1 MGRTKSNLVELFI
14 DKVILAAALI
24 ISLGI
29 LLVFVIRSPNTIKY
43 DGKKF
48 APGQIDEYINR
59 KAGTLSEQLKQ
70 EPQDNNSYEP
80 KVTLYLGLIKDSLKN
95 VDTNIDFPLPDSPP
109 VTVDVENRTYQ
120 LPKIEL
126 AGKASVADVTM
137 AAYVPTEELSDTLT
151 YGNAETKPAD
161 VDLVTVESGINAK
174 QLYESF
180 NSALAGKNIPD
191 EWKIEQ
197 QYAKPIFAKVELQ
210 RRTLLEDGSW
220 SQWTEVPKTKICHL
234 KNILQ
239 LPAQTNEYE
248 TQIALV
254 QFAKIEIRNE
264 VLQPPVYDNAIPGEK
279 WFCPSLYKE
288 RQKKLEKEKEEFK
301 KQQMEADKAKKLQEK
316 ASRVRQPAARQAT
329 SQPRATG
336 GGGGEDGGG
345 GGSMPQAQPR
355 QNRPV
360 AVQQTPSRQPQQR
373 TRPTAPEG
381 QKGQT
386 EEQQFNEMLLS
397 EKTNTDTLEKL
408 VFWAHDDT
416 TKPGEKYQYRIRI
429 GVLNPIAGKPWFSP
443 EQKDLQNQMVLF
455 SNFSEPTE
463 TIEIPNKLH
472 FFATDIKETEKG
484 GIVDKT
490 VEVKVARYT
499 LGNWVSETFSVKPG
513 EQIGTVS
520 NNEKVKA
527 RLVQAGIEAGPID
540 LITGNIMVDARRI
553 TEWTGTALLK
563 SKEFY
568 ELLYCRPGQAIQTM
582 PVKERYWSEEVSKIY
597 KEIKDAESA
606 EPVVLLSRSD
616 AASDVS
622 TTRTRGTPGTPGEFE
637 GSNQGMPPQG
647 MPAGPGAPVNRE
659 E

>member
-14 DKVILAAALI
+14 DKIILAAALI

-95 VDTNIDFPLPDSPP
+95 VDTNIDFPLPDSPAE
-109 VTVDVENRTYQ
+109 TVGIENRTYQ

-126 AGKASVADVTM
+126 AGKTSVADVTM
-137 AAYVPTEELSDTLT
+137 AAYVPTEELSDALP

-161 VDLVTVESGINAK
+161 VDLVTVESSINAK
-174 QLYESF
+174 QLYGSF

-220 SQWTEVPKTKICHL
+220 SQWTEVPKTKICYS
-234 KNILQ
+234 KNILH
-239 LPAQTNEYE
+239 LAAQTNEYE

-254 QFAKIEIRNE
+254 QFAKTEIRNE
-264 VLQPPVYDNAIPGEK
+264 VLQPPVYDNAIPAEK
-279 WFCPSLYKE
+279 WLCPSLYKE
-288 RQKKLEKEKEEFK
+288 RQKKLEKEKEELK
-301 KQQMEADKAKKLQEK
+301 KQQIEADKAKKLQEK
-316 ASRVRQPAARQAT
+316 ASRVRQPAVRQAP
-329 SQPRATG
+329 SQSR

-355 QNRPV
+355 QRPV
-360 AVQQTPSRQPQQR
+360 AVQQTPSRQPPQR

-381 QKGQT
+381 QKGPT

-397 EKTNTDTLEKL
+397 EKTNLDTLEKL

-484 GIVDKT
+484 GIVDRS

-520 NNEKVKA
+520 NNEKIKA

-540 LITGNIMVDARRI
+540 LTTGNIMVDARRT

-568 ELLYCRPGQAIQTM
+568 ELLYCRPGQVIQTM

-616 AASDVS
+616 AASGAS
-622 TTRTRGTPGTPGEFE
+622 TTRTRGTPSETGTPGEFE
-637 GSNQGMPPQG
+637 GSSQGMPPSR
-647 MPAGPGAPVNRE
+647 MPTGPVERDE
-659 E
+659 